1 MPRRTR
7 PVYFALIPALVVG
20 GSCAIAAPAATWEM
34 TTGLD
39 YSKGSYGDPQ
49 DTKIT
54 YLPVSLSYATGPW
67 KAKATVSWL
76 RIDGPG
82 TVIGG
87 GGGGGIVVGP
97 TTGQRTTES
106 GIGDTWLSLRY
117 SVESIPSDFGYVDI
131 TGKIKAPTA
140 DKNKGLG
147 TGEFDYTIQADYYKP
162 LGRLTPLLTVAY
174 KVKGDAPHLHLDN
187 VWYLSGGADW
197 RANDDLHF
205 GATIDYQQAA
215 VSGTDD
221 DIELFTYASWRLS
234 SEWRLV
240 PYAYFGFTNGSPDQG
255 FGLQASYR
263 F

>member
-1 MPRRTR
+1 MSRRTR
-7 PVYFALIPALVVG
+7 PAHFAVIAALVAG
-20 GSCAIAAPAATWEM
+20 SSCAIAAPPAVWEL

-76 RIDGPG
+76 QIDGPG

-87 GGGGGIVVGP
+87 GTGAVVG
-97 TTGQRTTES
+97 TGSGQRTTES

-117 SVESIPSDFGYVDI
+117 SVESLPSNIGYLDI

-140 DKNKGLG
+140 NDNKGLG
-147 TGEFDYTIQADYYKP
+147 TGAFDYTFQADFYKP

-174 KVKGDAPHLHLDN
+174 KIKGDAPHLPLDN

-215 VSGTDD
+215 ASGASDD
-221 DIELFTYASWRLS
+221 TELFTYASWRLS
-234 SEWRLV
+234 REWRLV

-255 FGLQASYR
+255 FGLQTSYR

>member
-1 MPRRTR
+1 MSERMRSAKIAFMLA
-7 PVYFALIPALVVG
+7 VMAG
-20 GSCAIAAPAATWEM
+20 GSGAIAAPDGTLEL

-54 YLPVSLSYATGPW
+54 YLPVSLSYETGPW

-76 RIDGPG
+76 QIDGPG
-82 TVIGG
+82 SVIGG
-87 GGGGGIVVGP
+87 GDGTVVGP
-97 TTGQRTTES
+97 GTGRRSTES

-117 SVESIPSDFGYVDI
+117 AVQSIPSDIGYVDI

-140 DKNKGLG
+140 DENKGLG
-147 TGEFDYTIQADYYKP
+147 TGEFDYTLQADFYKP

-174 KVKGDAPHLHLDN
+174 KIKGNAPHLPLDN

-215 VSGTDD
+215 TSGADD
-221 DIELFTYASWRLS
+221 ATELFTYASWHLS
-234 SEWRLV
+234 REWRLV

-255 FGLQASYR
+255 LGLQTSYR